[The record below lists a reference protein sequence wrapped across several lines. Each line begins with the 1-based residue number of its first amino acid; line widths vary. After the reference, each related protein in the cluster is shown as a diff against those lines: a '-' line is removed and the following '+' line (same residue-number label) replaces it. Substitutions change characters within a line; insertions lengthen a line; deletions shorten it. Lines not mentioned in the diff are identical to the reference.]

1 MGGTT
6 SLYGELRIFDDD
18 IMMMEADQSEA
29 KYRKEFSSEN
39 GSTTSSYVF
48 KDRQRSLSEV
58 INENSCTSPNDEYKF
73 IDLPPAVNITPINDS
88 ARNYLKP

>member
-39 GSTTSSYVF
+39 GSTNSYVF

-73 IDLPPAVNITPINDS
+73 IDLPPAVNITPRNDS
-88 ARNYLKP
+88 ARNNLKP